1 MAAITGWTDP
11 ERDLREADAA
21 VAQLIADLTPRA
33 RGAASLWSDREAMLA
48 HRADPTSP
56 RGAGLAELRDN
67 DRTVAVAVLDG
78 YLQNTEELAGA
89 LGVDRGAGPA
99 DVLLHGYLAWGP
111 AVAERLEGN
120 FAFAV
125 WDTRSR
131 RLVLGRDRIG
141 ITPLHYARAG
151 DGMLFS
157 SDLAAL
163 VAHPLLRAEL
173 DDEGLCALVTQIRPP
188 GRSALRGVREVPA
201 GCVVV
206 LSGAHEEVRRYWTLE
221 ARPHEDDL
229 DVTLARVRELVEDSI
244 ARDVRGTH
252 PAVLLSGGLDS
263 SALTGWATKLT
274 AQSPFTFTVAFG
286 DGASA
291 VPDRPYSQDVAR
303 MWHTDHREVLVRPQE
318 LSDPV
323 VLAAVLAAKDYPS
336 PFGDKNI
343 TPFLFSRR
351 VAEHTEV
358 ALSGE
363 GADTVFGS
371 LGGQIRTGYELSSFP
386 WVEKAWKWGA
396 RSGLGTRLFDPKLLA
411 EIGAESYLNLRFR
424 EALDEVPHLP
434 GDPQRNRL
442 GRQYDYLTVTRMLDQ
457 AINHS
462 ERLAA
467 AAGLQLRYPFSDH
480 RLYTYLYN
488 VPVEMKWYDGR
499 GKSLLRTLAKTL
511 VPESVLTRPKVPYP
525 ITYAPQYKAAL
536 AGRLRG
542 LLDDSDAPVRPLIDI
557 AAARR
562 IAADPDLLDRGGWFG
577 RADVEFVLNL
587 DAWLRRLRVHPRL

>member
-1 MAAITGWTDP
+1 MGAITGWTDP
-11 ERDLREADAA
+11 ARDVREADAT
-21 VAQLIADLTPRA
+21 VAQLIAYLTPRA

-48 HRADPTSP
+48 HRADPTSSE
-56 RGAGLAELRDN
+56 GTGLAEFRED
-67 DRTVAVAVLDG
+67 DRTIAVAVLDG
-78 YLQNTEELAGA
+78 YLQNTEDLAGA
-89 LGVDRGAGPA
+89 LGAERGAGPA
-99 DVLLHGYLAWGP
+99 DVLLRGYLAWGT

-125 WDTRSR
+125 WDARAR

-141 ITPLHYARAG
+141 ITPLHYARAD
-151 DGMLFS
+151 DGTLFS
-157 SDLAAL
+157 SDLAAM
-163 VAHPLLRAEL
+163 VAHPLLRAEM
-173 DDEGLCALVTQIRPP
+173 DAEGLCAAITQIRPP

-229 DVTLARVRELVEDSI
+229 DATLARVRELVED
-244 ARDVRGTH
+244 AVTRDLRGIH
-252 PAVLLSGGLDS
+252 PAILLSGGLDS
-263 SALTGWATKLT
+263 SALTGWATRLT
-274 AQSPFTFTVAFG
+274 ARSPRTFTVAFG
-286 DGASA
+286 DGAAA
-291 VPDRPYSQDVAR
+291 VPDRPYSQAVAR
-303 MWHTDHREVLVRPQE
+303 MWDTEHREVLVRPQE

-323 VLAAVLAAKDYPS
+323 VLAAVLAAKDYPC

-343 TPFLFSRR
+343 TPYLFSRR
-351 VAEHTEV
+351 VAEHTAV

-363 GADTVFGS
+363 AADTVFGS
-371 LGGQIRTGYELSSFP
+371 LGGRIKDGYELSTFP

-396 RSGLGTRLFDPKLLA
+396 RSGLGTGLFDPKLLA
-411 EIGAESYLNLRFR
+411 EIGSEAYLALRFR
-424 EALDEVPHLP
+424 EALDEVPCLP
-434 GDPQRNRL
+434 SDPQLNRL

-480 RLYTYLYN
+480 RLFSYLYN

-499 GKSLLRTLAKTL
+499 GKSLLRTLARDL
-511 VPESVLTRPKVPYP
+511 VPESVLSRPKVPYP
-525 ITYAPQYKAAL
+525 ITYASRYKAAL
-536 AGRLRG
+536 AARLRG
-542 LLDDSDAPVRPLIDI
+542 LLDDSDAPVRPLLDI

-577 RADVEFVLNL
+577 RADVEFALNL
-587 DAWLRRLRVHPRL
+587 DAWLRRLRVHLRL

>member
-1 MAAITGWTDP
+1 VAAITGWTDP
-11 ERDLREADAA
+11 ARDLREADTA
-21 VAQLIADLTPRA
+21 VAQLIAALTPRA
-33 RGAASLWSDREAMLA
+33 RGAASLWSDRGAMLA
-48 HRADPTSP
+48 HRADPTCLP
-56 RGAGLAELRDN
+56 GTGLAEFRDN

-78 YLQNTEELAGA
+78 YLQNTEELAGV
-89 LGVDRGAGPA
+89 LGVRRGAGPA

-125 WDTRSR
+125 WDARAR

-141 ITPLHYARAG
+141 ITPLHYAPAG
-151 DGMLFS
+151 DGTLFS

-163 VAHPLLRAEL
+163 VGHPLLRAEV
-173 DDEGLCALVTQIRPP
+173 DEEGLCALLTQIRPP

-206 LSGAHEEVRRYWTLE
+206 LRGADEEVRRYWTLE

-229 DVTLARVRELVEDSI
+229 DVTLTRVRELVEDAI
-244 ARDVRGTH
+244 TRDVRGAR

-263 SALTGWATKLT
+263 SALTGWVTKLT
-274 AQSPFTFTVAFG
+274 AQPPLTFTVAFG

-291 VPDRPYSQDVAR
+291 VPDRPFSQAVAR
-303 MWHTDHREVLVRPQE
+303 MWRTDHHEILVRPQE

-351 VAEHTEV
+351 VAGHTGV

-363 GADTVFGS
+363 AADTVFGS
-371 LGGQIRTGYELSSFP
+371 LGGEIRTGYELSTFP

-396 RSGLGTRLFDPKLLA
+396 RSGLGTGLFDPELLA
-411 EIGAESYLNLRFR
+411 GIGAESYLDLRFR
-424 EALDEVPHLP
+424 EALEEVPHLP

-480 RLYTYLYN
+480 RLFSYLYN
-488 VPVEMKWYDGR
+488 VPVEMKWSDGR
-499 GKSLLRTLAKTL
+499 GKSLLRTLARTL

-525 ITYAPQYKAAL
+525 ITYAPRYKAAL
-536 AGRLRG
+536 AARLRG
-542 LLDDSDAPVRPLIDI
+542 LLDDSAAPVLPLLDT
-557 AAARR
+557 AAAHR

-577 RADVEFVLNL
+577 RADVEFALSL
-587 DAWLRRLRVHPRL
+587 DAWLRRLRVHLHL